1 MRILGLD
8 YGAKTVGVA
17 VSDALGIT
25 AQALETVTR
34 ERETKLRRTVAR
46 IAELCEQYEIG
57 KIVLGLPLLMSDE
70 IGDRAQKAMEFGEM
84 LKKRTGLEVIM
95 WDERLTTVAADEV
108 LDEMGVRGRH
118 NRKAVID
125 QIAAGFIL
133 QEYLDAQSAKEQ
145 RI

>member
-70 IGDRAQKAMEFGEM
+70 IGDRAQKAMEFGEL

-125 QIAAGFIL
+125 QIAAGFTL

>member
-57 KIVLGLPLLMSDE
+57 KIVLGLPLLMNDE

>member
-70 IGDRAQKAMEFGEM
+70 IGDRAQKAMEVGEL

>member
-70 IGDRAQKAMEFGEM
+70 IGNRAQKAMEFGEL

>member
-17 VSDALGIT
+17 VSDPLGIT

-70 IGDRAQKAMEFGEM
+70 IGDRAQKAMEFGEL

-95 WDERLTTVAADEV
+95 WDERLTTVAAYEV

>member
-17 VSDALGIT
+17 VSDPLGIT

-46 IAELCEQYEIG
+46 IAELCEQYEIE

-70 IGDRAQKAMEFGEM
+70 IGDRAQKAIAFGEM

-95 WDERLTTVAADEV
+95 WDERLTTVAADEI
-108 LDEMGVRGRH
+108 LDEMNVRGRH

-133 QEYLDAQSAKEQ
+133 QEYLDAQTAE
-145 RI
+145 

>member
-70 IGDRAQKAMEFGEM
+70 IGDRAQKAMEFGEL

>member
-108 LDEMGVRGRH
+108 LDEMGVRGRY